1 MGTLMRLLEL
11 TPAEIAFL
19 ETPPAASDNLQAR
32 LTRKLAATLSARLRL
47 PVQALAMPEVMV
59 QAQAPVAPADAPAS
73 PVWQPDAALA
83 SLWLIRRLGGQRV
96 IGTTSFVPHTLIHTL
111 DAALAECWLDAAAQ
125 ARLPAAMAWQVTA
138 ARTQAA
144 LAVRLPPHTI
154 DMAHWA
160 RGVIRHG

>member
-11 TPAEIAFL
+11 KPAEIAFL
-19 ETPPAASDNLQAR
+19 AAPPATFDSLQAR

-47 PVQALAMPEVMV
+47 PVQAMAQPPMLV
-59 QAQAPVAPADAPAS
+59 QAEAADAPSS
-73 PVWQPDAALA
+73 PTWQPDAALA

-96 IGTTSFVPHTLIHTL
+96 MGTTSFVPHTLLHTL

-125 ARLPAAMAWQVTA
+125 ARLPAVLAWQITA
-138 ARTQAA
+138 DITQAT
-144 LAVRLPPHTI
+144 LAVRLPHPTT
-154 DMAHWA
+154 DMTRWA